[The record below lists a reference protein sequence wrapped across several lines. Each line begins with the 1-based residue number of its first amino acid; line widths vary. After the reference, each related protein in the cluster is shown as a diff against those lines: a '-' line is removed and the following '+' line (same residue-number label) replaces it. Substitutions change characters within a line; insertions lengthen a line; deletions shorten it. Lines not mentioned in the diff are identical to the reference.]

1 MKGPVLVLAVAILL
15 APFSAVADQP
25 DDAIEA
31 PGSDQAAADSS
42 QTSRPRKLSA
52 LFALTGNFWVY
63 PEMQIKSSQRDTSA
77 INPFSGGFSLI
88 GEGYVLPFLT
98 AGILLNT
105 TAVASIGATGSDQLS
120 PTVSVDF
127 TTRALLPLGSR
138 RQFEI
143 YLRVAVGY
151 TVLIPTEKV
160 GAGGST
166 WTEIQHG
173 WNVMLLPG
181 FLYRTKSGVA
191 FMAELG
197 WTGAGYLDS
206 LNGTD
211 FTLMVHSPSLNVGIG
226 YSF

>member
-1 MKGPVLVLAVAILL
+1 MKTSALALTLAILL
-15 APFSAVADQP
+15 TPFSTAADQQ
-25 DDAIEA
+25 DDAIQA
-31 PGSDQAAADSS
+31 IGSDPATADSN
-42 QTSRPRKLSA
+42 QPSRPRKQRA
-52 LFALTGNFWVY
+52 LFALTGNFWVH
-63 PEMQIKSSQRDTSA
+63 PEMQIKSSPRDTSA
-77 INPFSGGFSLI
+77 INPFSGGLSLI

-98 AGILLNT
+98 VGVLLNT
-105 TAVASIGATGSDQLS
+105 TAVASIGATGNDQLS
-120 PTVSVDF
+120 PTVSVDL

-197 WTGAGYLDS
+197 WVGAGYLDS

-211 FTLMVHSPSLNVGIG
+211 FTLMVHSPSLNIGIG